1 MKKVLILIISFGIQS
16 SQLWAANSEKTN
28 QATNKYSVY
37 QDPVFYGLILIALV
51 LLLYIFQLQSVLV
64 GIAQKTKK
72 EKKKNSNWPKGAAM
86 IAFLIGTSSQI
97 FAQSNAVNAP
107 LEPAQEATPVLDFLH
122 EGFGSLEM
130 NMLFLLVIIEIL
142 VVMYYSRMIVY
153 LTKEQEK
160 MSWEFDP
167 RTIEEVKTNRTSAF
181 WDKVNKSIDIEE
193 ELSVMTDHEYDGIR
207 ELDNALPPWWKYGFY
222 LTIVWALVYL
232 VHYHVAATGPS
243 SQKEYEIQVAE
254 AEKQIEEYR
263 KNAKNLVD
271 EKTVVLLT
279 NPSDI
284 ENGKNIFNTN
294 CTSCHGN
301 SGEGKI
307 GPNLTDNFWK
317 HGGTVNDLFKTV
329 KLGVSGTGMKA
340 WKSDLS
346 AMEIA
351 QVSSYI
357 LTLKGTN
364 PANAKAP
371 EGLLIE

>member
-1 MKKVLILIISFGIQS
+1 MKKVLILIISFGIQTS
-16 SQLWAANSEKTN
+16 HLWAANSDKTN
-28 QATNKYSVY
+28 QSANKYSVY

-86 IAFLIGTSSQI
+86 IAFLLGTSTQM
-97 FAQSNAVNAP
+97 FAQSIDPSAP
-107 LEPAQEATPVLDFLH
+107 LEPVQEATPVLDFLH
-122 EGFGSLEM
+122 NGFGSLEM

-160 MSWEFDP
+160 MSWEFDS

-181 WDKVNKSIDIEE
+181 WDKVNKSIEIEE
-193 ELSVMTDHEYDGIR
+193 ESSVMTDHEYDGIR

-284 ENGKNIFNTN
+284 ENGKSIFNSN

-301 SGEGKI
+301 NGEGKI
-307 GPNLTDNFWK
+307 GPNLTDNYWK

-340 WKSDLS
+340 WKSDLG

-364 PANAKAP
+364 PTNAKAP

>member
-1 MKKVLILIISFGIQS
+1 
-16 SQLWAANSEKTN
+16 
-28 QATNKYSVY
+28 NK
-37 QDPVFYGLILIALV
+37 
-51 LLLYIFQLQSVLV
+51 
-64 GIAQKTKK
+64 
-72 EKKKNSNWPKGAAM
+72 E
-86 IAFLIGTSSQI
+86 
-97 FAQSNAVNAP
+97 
-107 LEPAQEATPVLDFLH
+107 H
-122 EGFGSLEM
+122 
-130 NMLFLLVIIEIL
+130 
-142 VVMYYSRMIVY
+142 
-153 LTKEQEK
+153 EK
-160 MSWEFDP
+160 MSWEFDS
-167 RTIEEVKTNRTSAF
+167 RTIEEVKTNTTSAF

-193 ELSVMTDHEYDGIR
+193 ESSVMTDHEYDGIR

-279 NPSDI
+279 NSSDI
-284 ENGKNIFNTN
+284 ENGKSIFNAN

-301 SGEGKI
+301 NGEGKI
-307 GPNLTDNFWK
+307 GPNLTDNYWK
-317 HGGTVNDLFKTV
+317 HGGTINDLFKTV

-340 WKSDLS
+340 WKSDLG

-371 EGLLIE
+371 EGFLIE

>member
-1 MKKVLILIISFGIQS
+1 MKKVLILIISFGIQTS
-16 SQLWAANSEKTN
+16 HLWAANSDKTN
-28 QATNKYSVY
+28 QSANKYSVY